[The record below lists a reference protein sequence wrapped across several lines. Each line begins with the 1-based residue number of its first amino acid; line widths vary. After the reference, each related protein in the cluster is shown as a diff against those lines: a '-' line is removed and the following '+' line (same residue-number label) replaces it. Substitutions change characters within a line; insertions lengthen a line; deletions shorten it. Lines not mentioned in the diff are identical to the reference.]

1 MIARREVRDERCA
14 VEIDREIEIAF
25 ATRRDAGNLLHGLHA
40 AQDLRIVQQRVGIGL
55 DVDAGVGQV
64 AMVTDQPRQ
73 QRNLLSR
80 ARLANGKT
88 DAQPVLVQLHED
100 VADRGQPLA
109 GRLQAGR
116 VQILPERVGHDAHR
130 LHRVPPLLEGSCQL
144 VALALGL
151 GQHRRPCLCIGR
163 QGGEGGDGAD
173 AAQLR

>member
-1 MIARREVRDERCA
+1 MS
-14 VEIDREIEIAF
+14 
-25 ATRRDAGNLLHGLHA
+25 G
-40 AQDLRIVQQRVGIGL
+40 
-55 DVDAGVGQV
+55 
-64 AMVTDQPRQ
+64 
-73 QRNLLSR
+73 
-80 ARLANGKT
+80 ARLANGKA
-88 DAQPVLVQLHED
+88 DAQPVLVKLHED

-130 LHRVPPLLEGSCQL
+130 LHRVSPLLAGSCQP

-173 AAQLR
+173 AAEK